1 MGRAST
7 DRQSVTTSETVYHSA
22 GMVAK
27 GKKTKNPPILSHEFV
42 IQNHADIVAC
52 VAMVFVVGLMFQVSS
67 PLASVFIA
75 LHHNVSAPVEIQP
88 GVFQDFTFYTAGIK
102 DVSAVFFYLLI
113 SIVMHAI
120 IQEYLLDKVNKK
132 LHLSKVKH
140 AKFNESGQLLA
151 FYIVSLFWGGD
162 IIMRENLMSV
172 SALWDGYPHNNM
184 TFLFKFFFIIQIS
197 YWLHIFP
204 ELYFQKTK
212 KEDMPPKI
220 QYATLYLIFITAS
233 YMFRFTRL
241 SLVLLVVHYLAEVVF
256 HTCRILAY
264 AEKTSISS
272 KLYKLGDLLFVLAR
286 LSSVILTV
294 LTFWYGLAQAPME
307 QQVVDMAAGNFNT
320 GLFRLNALV
329 AVCLLQA
336 WLMWNFIMFQVKRMR
351 EAKSFAVSNAANA
364 AKARKS
370 EQERAKARKARKEQE
385 EERDTDLPEV
395 DQDTKKSLRQRV
407 AAK

>member
-1 MGRAST
+1 MGEANPSI
-7 DRQSVTTSETVYHSA
+7 E
-22 GMVAK
+22 MVK
-27 GKKTKNPPILSHEFV
+27 VKKTKNPPIFSHEFV

-67 PLASVFIA
+67 PLASIFIA
-75 LHHNVSAPVEIQP
+75 LHHNVSVPTEIQP
-88 GVFQDFTFYTAGIK
+88 GVFQDVLHYTQGFK
-102 DVSAVFFYLLI
+102 DISAVFFYLLI
-113 SIVMHAI
+113 SVVMHAI

-132 LHLSKVKH
+132 LHLSKIKH
-140 AKFNESGQLLA
+140 AKFNESGQLLS
-151 FYIVSLFWGGD
+151 FYLMSLFWAGD
-162 IIMRENLMSV
+162 IIFRENLFNV
-172 SALWDGYPHNNM
+172 SALWEGYPHNNM

-212 KEDMPPKI
+212 KEDMAPKI
-220 QYATLYLIFITAS
+220 QYACLYLVFILGAYLTS
-233 YMFRFTRL
+233 LTRVAL
-241 SLVLLVVHYLAEVVF
+241 FLLFAHYLAEAVF

-264 AEKTSISS
+264 AEKTAIAS
-272 KLYKLGDLLFVLAR
+272 KMFKLGDLLFVLAR

-294 LTFWYGLAQAPME
+294 LTFWFGLASAPVE
-307 QQVVDMAAGNFNT
+307 QQVMDFATGNFNT

-351 EAKSFAVSNAANA
+351 EAKSFAVSTTANA